1 MPWTVFL
8 ESLDAWRGAADQRH
22 SRAAFAAYLANRH
35 HLTRTEAHEAIEDW
49 AAIATRHASAL
60 TPST

>member
-8 ESLDAWRGAADQRH
+8 ESLNAWCGAADKR
-22 SRAAFAAYLANRH
+22 RNKAAFAAYLANRH
-35 HLTRTEAHEAIEDW
+35 DLTRTEAQEAIEDW
-49 AAIATRHASAL
+49 AALASRDASAL

>member
-8 ESLDAWRGAADQRH
+8 ESLDAWCGAADQRR
-22 SRAAFAAYLANRH
+22 SRTAFAAYLANRH
-35 HLTRTEAHEAIEDW
+35 DLTRTEAQEAIEDW
-49 AAIATRHASAL
+49 AALATRHIPAV